1 MRNHA
6 FNLLLIFGLVLLLV
20 AGADLLAKNNA
31 NGGAYTHKDKEYY
44 LTAEES
50 NFIRP
55 GLELIIDDVTIPADL
70 KPKVRFRITDPA
82 GLPLDRDGIY
92 TPGPVSTSFILSFIP
107 RREEIY
113 VAYTTRVQ
121 TSPITG
127 DSAVQASTDSGGSYT
142 TVKTGEYIYKFG
154 TALPADFDGDTTH
167 TLGVY
172 ARRDLREFDLDRYV
186 ANELEH
192 FIPSGTG
199 VAVPRDIV
207 TTETCNGRCHDPL
220 ALHGGSRQEV
230 GLCILCHN
238 ATQSIDP
245 DTGSS
250 VFMPN
255 MIHKIHAGAELE
267 NGYVVIGYNQGVHD
281 YSEVEY
287 PAPLNDCEVC
297 HTGGIPTD
305 DFPLVTTPAP
315 VPVCDQSARGVTT
328 RTWKYP
334 DVVELRLNSPD
345 GPLVGKGRAGSQETG
360 KWIRDDTEFFVVGEA
375 SGEVLQELPLDLT
388 VFGCT
393 GTAPGTFRG
402 DPGSQHTSWLT
413 NPSRVNCGSC
423 HDDVN
428 FETGE
433 NHSEFEFP
441 VDNDDAC
448 KNCHKP
454 TSGEEYDRTV
464 QRAHTVDYKSNQ
476 LGGIF
481 VNIVGIK
488 STGPGE
494 FPVVTFALSSK
505 HGPLDPLDLG
515 RLRISMFGPNSDPTE
530 YFQDS
535 VDLATVVADGPNWVY
550 TFVTPMPA
558 DAMGSWS
565 LGAEGRID
573 DVVINPGT
581 DKEFE
586 MEDQLQNFI
595 VPFEVTAAGVEAE
608 GEAMPR
614 RMIVDDAKCE
624 NCHSNLSLH
633 GSNRHEAQYCTSCHR
648 VNATDE
654 DQRTD
659 ENMPPQSIHFKYM
672 IHKIHRGQD
681 LENGYV
687 VLGFRQS
694 VHDFSEVE
702 FPGDLRN
709 CESCHVNDSQ
719 LLPLSADLEPTTSP
733 RDYWNP
739 MLPETAACL
748 SCHDDLS
755 AAAHAETNTGTLG
768 EACSSCHG
776 IGKSQAVEKVHAR

>member
-1 MRNHA
+1 MKKQHLTLFVVGLA
-6 FNLLLIFGLVLLLV
+6 LVFGLDGYV
-20 AGADLLAKNNA
+20 AAKATPNS
-31 NGGAYTHKDKEYY
+31 GTYTQKDKEFY
-44 LTAEES
+44 LTAEQS

-70 KPKVRFRITDPA
+70 MPEVRFRITDPA

-107 RREEIY
+107 RGEEVY

-142 TVKTGEYIYKFG
+142 TVQTGEYIYKFG
-154 TALPADFDGDTTH
+154 TMLPADYDGDVTH

-186 ANELEH
+186 TNELEH
-192 FIPSGTG
+192 FVPSGMG

-220 ALHGGSRQEV
+220 AIHGGSRQEV

-250 VFMPN
+250 VFMPT

-281 YSEVEY
+281 YGEVEY
-287 PAPLNDCEVC
+287 PAALNECESC
-297 HTGGIPTD
+297 HTGGVPTN
-305 DFPLVTTPAP
+305 DFPLVATPAP
-315 VPVCDQSARGVTT
+315 VAACDQSGRGVTT

-360 KWIRDDTEFFVVGEA
+360 KWIRDDTEFFVVDEA

-388 VFGCT
+388 VFGCA
-393 GTAPGTFRG
+393 GVAPGTFRG
-402 DPGSQHTSWLT
+402 DPGSQHTSWMT

-441 VDNDDAC
+441 VDNDNDC
-448 KNCHKP
+448 KFCHKP
-454 TSGEEYDRTV
+454 TSGVEYDRSV
-464 QRAHTVDYKSNQ
+464 QRAHTVNYKSNQ
-476 LGGIF
+476 LGGVLVDILS
-481 VNIVGIK
+481 VD

-494 FPVVTFALSSK
+494 FPMVTFSLSNK
-505 HGPLDPLDLG
+505 FGPLDPAELG
-515 RLRISMFGPNSDPTE
+515 RLRFSISGPNEDFAIYWQEDAIGALVPGPAAEAAGDPT
-530 YFQDS
+530 
-535 VDLATVVADGPNWVY
+535 WVY
-550 TFVTPMPA
+550 SFEAPIPE
-558 DAMGSWS
+558 DALGSFS
-565 LGAEGRID
+565 LGVEGRINT
-573 DVVINPGT
+573 VVMNPGT

-586 MEDQLQNFI
+586 QRDQMQNFI
-595 VPFEVTAAGVEAE
+595 VPFAVTDEAPV
-608 GEAMPR
+608 PR
-614 RMIVDDAKCE
+614 RMVVDDAKCE
-624 NCHSNLSLH
+624 NCHLNLSLH
-633 GSNRHEAQYCTSCHR
+633 GNNRHDPQYCNTCHYPAATDLPER
-648 VNATDE
+648 TDE
-654 DQRTD
+654 DL
-659 ENMPPQSIHFKYM
+659 PPQAIHLKYM
-672 IHKIHRGQD
+672 IHKIHRGAE

-687 VLGFRQS
+687 VKGHNGS
-694 VHDFSEVE
+694 VNDFSHVE
-702 FPGDLRN
+702 YPGDLRN
-709 CESCHVNDSQ
+709 CDGCHVNNSQ
-719 LLPLSADLEPTTSP
+719 SLPLPAGLLPTATP
-733 RDYWNP
+733 RDYWDP
-739 MLPETAACL
+739 MQPETSACL
-748 SCHDDLS
+748 SCHDNLS

-776 IGKSQAVEKVHAR
+776 EGKEFAVEKLHAR